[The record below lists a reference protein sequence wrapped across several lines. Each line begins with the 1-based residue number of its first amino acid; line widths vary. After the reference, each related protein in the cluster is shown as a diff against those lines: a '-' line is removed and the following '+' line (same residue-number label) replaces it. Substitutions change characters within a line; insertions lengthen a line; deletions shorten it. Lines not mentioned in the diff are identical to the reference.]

1 VKQRE
6 TISNPS
12 SISYPMDIA
21 GVDLVC
27 LSHLRW
33 DFVFQRPHHLMTRF
47 ALERRVFYVEEP
59 RFDTD
64 PPHLVLN
71 TDPSGVIIV
80 IPYLTHN
87 ISK

>member
-12 SISYPMDIA
+12 STSHPQDIA

-47 ALERRVFYVEEP
+47 ARERRVFYVEEP
-59 RFDTD
+59 RFDTG
-64 PPHLVLN
+64 PARLVLN
-71 TDPSGVIIV
+71 TDPSGVTIV
-80 IPYLTHN
+80 IPLFN
-87 ISK
+87 P